1 MGMTGVVFMRPMI
14 ARPSA
19 SPITCRVIDRAQ
31 VRALYYASRK
41 RNTEQAST
49 EGNIVDRRSL
59 LKMSASAATATG
71 AAAAAGLALHATPAL
86 PQARND
92 SPIVE
97 PPRASF
103 IHRKDGTALFYR
115 DWGVGTPVLFV
126 HSAGLNSEMW
136 AYQMMPLTA
145 QGFRCVAFD
154 RRGHG
159 RSSDPGRGYDFDTLA
174 DDLAAVIDALDLR
187 NVTLVGHSMGCA
199 EIARYL
205 TRHGSGRIKRV
216 ALIAPTTPFLLKTEN
231 NPNGVDRVFFQ
242 QVRAQW
248 LRDFPK
254 WIAENTDPF
263 FVPGTSSQIKQ
274 WGTQMMYATSMQAHI
289 ECNIALTETDFR
301 EELKRLRVPVLVLHG
316 TKDVSAPLP
325 LTGQPT
331 AQLIPG
337 AELKV
342 YEGAPHGIFVTHLE
356 QVNQDLLRFIRS

>member
-1 MGMTGVVFMRPMI
+1 
-14 ARPSA
+14 
-19 SPITCRVIDRAQ
+19 
-31 VRALYYASRK
+31 
-41 RNTEQAST
+41 
-49 EGNIVDRRSL
+49 VDRRNL
-59 LKMSASAATATG
+59 LKMSASAATAVS
-71 AAAAAGLALHATPAL
+71 AAAAAGLTLHATPAL
-86 PQARND
+86 PQGRSS
-92 SPIVE
+92 SPIAE
-97 PPRASF
+97 LPRASF

-115 DWGVGTPVLFV
+115 DWGTGTPVMFV

-136 AYQMMPLTA
+136 AYQMVPFTA
-145 QGFRCVAFD
+145 QGLRCIAFD

-174 DDLAAVIDALDLR
+174 DDLAAVIEALDLR
-187 NVTLVGHSMGCA
+187 NLTLVGHSMGCA

-205 TRHGSGRIKRV
+205 TRHGSGRVKRV
-216 ALIAPTTPFLLKTEN
+216 ALIAPTTPFLMKTAD
-231 NPNGVDRVFFQ
+231 NPNGVDRSLFL
-242 QVRAQW
+242 QVRTQW

-254 WIAENTDPF
+254 WMADNTDPF
-263 FVPGTSSQIKQ
+263 FVPETSPQIKQ

-289 ECNIALTETDFR
+289 ECNIAVTETDFR
-301 EELKRLRVPVLVLHG
+301 EELKRIKVPVLVLHG

-356 QVNQDLLRFIRS
+356 RVNQDVLGFIRS

>member
-1 MGMTGVVFMRPMI
+1 MKLN
-14 ARPSA
+14 S
-19 SPITCRVIDRAQ
+19 
-31 VRALYYASRK
+31 
-41 RNTEQAST
+41 
-49 EGNIVDRRSL
+49 EGSEMDRRSL
-59 LKMSASAATATG
+59 LKMTTAAG
-71 AAAAAGLALHATPAL
+71 AAAGAGTALHASTMLAA
-86 PQARND
+86 ARAEAQTGPS
-92 SPIVE
+92 SPIAE
-97 PPRASF
+97 LPRSSF
-103 IHRKDGTALFYR
+103 IYRKDGTALFYR
-115 DWGVGTPVLFV
+115 DWGTGTPVLFV

-145 QGFRCVAFD
+145 QGMRCIAFD

-187 NVTLVGHSMGCA
+187 NLTLVGHSMGCG

-205 TRHGSGRIKRV
+205 TRHGSSRIARI
-216 ALIAPTTPFLLKTEN
+216 ALIAPTTPFLMKTAD
-231 NPNGVDRVFFQ
+231 NPQGVDRAFFQ

-254 WIAENTDPF
+254 WMADNTEPF
-263 FVPGTSSQIKQ
+263 FVPETSAGIKA

-289 ECNIALTETDFR
+289 ECNIAVTETDFR
-301 EELKRLRVPVLVLHG
+301 EELKRVKVPALVIHG

-331 AQLIPG
+331 AALIPG
-337 AELKV
+337 AQLKV

-356 QVNQDLLRFIRS
+356 KLNHDLLKFIRN